1 MIKINSLELEN
12 IKRIKAVQ
20 LTPHESGLTIIGG
33 DNNQG
38 KTSVLDA
45 IAWALGGD
53 KYRPSEPQRQGS
65 IVPPELHVTLS
76 NGLIVERK
84 GKNSSL
90 KVIDPEGRKGGQQL
104 LNEFISTFA
113 LDLPKFMR
121 GSDKEKADTLLQ
133 IIGVREK
140 LAKLDLKINSAYNQ
154 RHDTGVVLDQKKKYA
169 AELQQYP
176 DAPKERVSVS
186 ELIQQQQTILARNG
200 ENQQKRMHLAKLEQ
214 DAETAKKNIAHLESE
229 LIKERDRCALILAD
243 IATAKKTVEQ
253 LKDESTAELEASIR
267 NAEMINAK
275 VESNIKKTTAE
286 AEAAE
291 MEEAYDDMSTE
302 LDNLRSD
309 RIKLLAG
316 AKLPLPGLSV
326 NEDGA
331 LTYNGQAWDNISGS
345 DQLKVATAIVRRLNP
360 ECGFVLMDKLEQMDA
375 TTLKNFGAW
384 AEQEGLQVIGT
395 RVSRGEE
402 CSVVIED
409 GRGVMEAAPAPQPIP
424 AHKAW
429 VPGEF

>member
-12 IKRIKAVQ
+12 VKRIKAVQ
-20 LTPHESGLTIIGG
+20 LTPAKDGLTIIGG

-65 IVPPELHVTLS
+65 IVPPELHITLS

-90 KVIDPEGRKGGQQL
+90 KVIDPDGRKGGQQL

-140 LAKLDLKINSAYNQ
+140 LAKLDLKISSAYNQ

-176 DAPKERVSVS
+176 DAPKERISVS
-186 ELIQQQQTILARNG
+186 ELIQQQQAILARNG
-200 ENQQKRMHLAKLEQ
+200 ENQRLRARAEECNKELAEAQLAFDDAKSRLKIAEQ
-214 DAETAKKNIAHLESE
+214 NAVIARKSTEDL
-229 LIKERDRCALILAD
+229 
-243 IATAKKTVEQ
+243 Q
-253 LKDESTAELEASIR
+253 DESTAELEASIR
-267 NAEMINAK
+267 NAEIINAK
-275 VESNIKKTTAE
+275 VESNIKKSTAE
-286 AEAAE
+286 AEAVE
-291 MEEAYDDMSTE
+291 MQENYDDMSTE

-309 RIKLLAG
+309 RIKLLTG

-395 RVSRGEE
+395 RVSRGSE
-402 CSVVIED
+402 CSIIIED
-409 GRGVMEAAPAPQPIP
+409 GKNLADAEPVLVQPQ
-424 AHKAW
+424 KTW
-429 VPGEF
+429 TPGKF

>member
-200 ENQQKRMHLAKLEQ
+200 ENQQKRLTLAKLEQ

-395 RVSRGEE
+395 RVSSGSE
-402 CSVVIED
+402 CSIIIQD
-409 GRGVMEAAPAPQPIP
+409 GKGVMGGEPVQSAQPQ
-424 AHKAW
+424 KTW
-429 VPGEF
+429 TPGKF